1 MTYPFVISIPHCA
14 SFVPADIRADM
25 ALAGEEIRDSKDFG
39 SAEIF
44 RSLRAKKM
52 LRAEY
57 SRLVADLNRDSK
69 NRGPKGVV
77 AETDYRG
84 RQIYLPGRYP
94 DADAVEKR
102 IRQYYD
108 PYHQQLSRALAD
120 PEIRGLFDC
129 HSLNGTGPVDA
140 PDAGKKRKNII
151 LSNNGAPDGGSDSRL
166 GEPTC
171 PAETVEIVKSA
182 LEAAGFSV
190 AVNAPYQGGFITV
203 HYGRQLAA
211 RGGFAL
217 QIEMNQDLY
226 MPPEAAEPDPQ
237 QLQDVRKRIFS
248 AFETIAKEVLSD

>member
-14 SFVPADIRADM
+14 SLVPADIRTDM
-25 ALAGEEIRDSKDFG
+25 ALSDEEIRDSKDFG

-44 RSLRAKKM
+44 RPLPAKKV

-94 DADAVEKR
+94 DERSVEKR
-102 IRQYYD
+102 IRQHYA
-108 PYHQQLSRALAD
+108 PYHHELSRALAD

-140 PDAGKKRKNII
+140 PDAGEKRKNII
-151 LSNNGAPDGGSDSRL
+151 LSNNGAPDGGPDPGL

-171 PAETVEIVKSA
+171 PAETVDIVKSA
-182 LEAAGFSV
+182 LESAGFSV
-190 AVNAPYQGGFITV
+190 AVNAPYRGGFITV

-226 MPPEAAEPDPQ
+226 MPPGAAEPDPE
-237 QLQDVRKRIFS
+237 QLEDVRKRIFS
-248 AFETIAKEVLSD
+248 AFETIAKAVLRE

>member
-1 MTYPFVISIPHCA
+1 MIYPFVISMPHCA

-25 ALAGEEIRDSKDFG
+25 ALSDEEIRDSKDFG

-44 RSLRAKKM
+44 QDLPVKKR
-52 LRAEY
+52 LQAGY
-57 SRLVADLNRDSK
+57 SRLVTDLNRDSA

-94 DADAVEKR
+94 DEQSVEER
-102 IRQYYD
+102 IRKYYD
-108 PYHQQLSRALAD
+108 PYHHELARALAD

-151 LSNNGAPDGGSDSRL
+151 LSNNGAPDGGPDSRL
-166 GEPTC
+166 EEPTC
-171 PAETVEIVKSA
+171 PAETVALVKSA

-190 AVNAPYQGGFITV
+190 AVNVPYRGGFITV
-203 HYGRQLAA
+203 HYGRLMSA

-226 MPPEAAEPDPQ
+226 MPPGTSEPDPE
-237 QLQDVRKRIFS
+237 QLEDVRKRIFS
-248 AFETIAKEVLSD
+248 AFETIAKTEVS